1 MCIAAQ
7 AGEDRFK
14 RITHAY
20 SVLGDD
26 KKRAA
31 YDAEHRFVH
40 QHSYTHSRAANA
52 RDARARERAYAAA
65 SSQAMA
71 GDHDIHDHFDVH
83 EWNHAHYGP
92 DASARARSV
101 VDRMKYAEAHGWSGS
116 WEDPKRNWRQ
126 NFERRRMAQ
135 AQAEALKNST
145 TKVCSSL
152 RLR

>member
-1 MCIAAQ
+1 M
-7 AGEDRFK
+7 
-14 RITHAY
+14 
-20 SVLGDD
+20 LGDD

-83 EWNHAHYGP
+83 EWNRAHYGP